1 MSSAVQMR
9 RPAGLTRIIEDLGGA
24 LAVRCGEVDCHAVG
38 DVVIHDS
45 AGGGDVA
52 LDGAIVLGVGI
63 ADSALTAELVGDL
76 GRRGASCLVL
86 RDTGPPWPVSAALV
100 DAVAASGV
108 TLLAL
113 VGEVPWLRLGELI
126 RGVLADAALEEGAA
140 AVEHASAGDLFAL
153 ANQIAAVLDA
163 PVTIEDR
170 QSCVLA
176 FSGGQRDA
184 DHSRIATILGR
195 RVPEPYLQALR
206 DRGVFRQIYRE
217 RGPVYVE
224 PLSLTDDEAGLPRAV
239 IAVRAGSEVLGSI
252 WAAVS
257 GPLSPDRARALTAA
271 SKVVALRL
279 LWLREGADAERRLRT
294 ELVRTALAGST
305 GSAAATRRL
314 GLAGQPVTVLA
325 VTTLEAAGDGAAGSH
340 DAEHLAGLQRIGEA
354 LAVHL
359 GAVHSRAAVAVVGDV
374 VYGLLPLN
382 DLAEEGVRAAT
393 RVAAGFLDRTGDL
406 DRTVVGVGFPAAD
419 VSDLARSRSAAER
432 ALRVLTVQQSRT
444 VQQGPTVQHGQ
455 TVQQGRTDHHGH
467 SAQGDTRRVA
477 SISSVWAEAAILD
490 LRDLLSDR
498 GDLVSGPV
506 SRLVEYD
513 RDHQTQ
519 LVATLRAWLDG
530 FGNVIEAAE
539 GLYVH
544 PNTFRYRLRRVA
556 EVGRIDLDSAED
568 RFAAMLEL
576 RLRSWA

>member
-9 RPAGLTRIIEDLGGA
+9 RPAGLIRIIEDLGGT
-24 LAVRCGEVDCHAVG
+24 LAVRCGEVDSRAVR

-45 AGGGDVA
+45 SGGADGA
-52 LDGAIVLGVGI
+52 PLAGAIVLGVGI
-63 ADSALTAELVGDL
+63 AESALTTDLLHDL
-76 GRRGASCLVL
+76 GRRRASCLVL
-86 RDTGPPWPVSAALV
+86 RASGPHVPVSAPVAG
-100 DAVAASGV
+100 AVASSGV

-113 VGEVPWLRLGELI
+113 TGGVSWLRLGELI
-126 RGVLADAALEEGAA
+126 GAVLADAALEEGAA
-140 AVEHASAGDLFAL
+140 TVEHASAGDLFTL
-153 ANQIAAVLDA
+153 ANEIAAVLDA

-184 DHSRIATILGR
+184 DQSRIDTVLGR

-206 DRGVFRQIYRE
+206 DRGVFRQVYRE

-239 IAVRAGSEVLGSI
+239 IAVRAGNEVLGSI
-252 WAAVS
+252 WAAVP
-257 GPLSPDRARALTAA
+257 GPLSPDRARALSEA

-279 LWLREGADAERRLRT
+279 LWLREGADVERRLRT
-294 ELVRTALAGST
+294 ELVRTAISGSR
-305 GSAAATRRL
+305 GSAAATRGL

-325 VTTLEAAGDGAAGSH
+325 VTTLDVAADRQAGASDAG
-340 DAEHLAGLQRIGEA
+340 HLAGLQRIGEA

-359 GAVHSRAAVAVVGDV
+359 GAVHTRAAVAVLGEV
-374 VYGLLPLN
+374 VYGLLPVAEP
-382 DLAEEGVRAAT
+382 AEEGVRSAT
-393 RVAAGFLDRTGDL
+393 RIAAGFLDRTGDL
-406 DRTVVGVGFPAAD
+406 VATVIGVGFPGTD
-419 VSDLARSRSAAER
+419 VSELARSRAAADR
-432 ALRVLTVQQSRT
+432 ALRVLTAHHSSTVGDSRDSR
-444 VQQGPTVQHGQ
+444 GGQ
-455 TVQQGRTDHHGH
+455 AG
-467 SAQGDTRRVA
+467 ARRVA
-477 SISSVWAEAAILD
+477 SLSSVWAEAAILD

-498 GDLVSGPV
+498 GDLSSGPV
-506 SRLVEYD
+506 SRLVDYD
-513 RDHQTQ
+513 RDHQTR

-530 FGNVIEAAE
+530 FGNVNEAADR
-539 GLYVH
+539 LYVH

-576 RLRSWA
+576 RLRSPP